1 MDGGKL
7 ISFLRVAC
15 FPSMSSADKAGATR
29 CASLICLLVALSP
42 SIGKCGHVCAIIIII
57 ILAMPLADEEFGNR
71 VNAEVCN
78 LIRM

>member
-7 ISFLRVAC
+7 ISFLRVAR

-42 SIGKCGHVCAIIIII
+42 SIGHVCAIIIII

-71 VNAEVCN
+71 VNAKVCN